1 MEIKNEIILYHST
14 ELPQHIEVRVKE
26 NTVWLNRNQLA
37 DLFGRDV
44 KTVGKHIN
52 NIFTEGELIKK
63 QTVANFAI
71 VQNEG
76 DRIVERKIEFYN
88 LDVIISVGYRVKSLQ
103 GTQFRIW
110 ATNVLRDLLLK
121 GYAINDRFEK
131 IENSYQSL
139 YQEVKKISLQIQTH
153 DLPKQGIFF
162 EGEIFDAYIF
172 VSNIIK
178 KATNDIILIDN
189 YIDET
194 VLTLLTKRNEKTTA
208 TIYTKNITKQ
218 LLQDLEKHNSQ
229 YPEISI
235 KQLFNSHDR
244 FLIIDKQELYH
255 LGASL
260 KDLGKKWFAFSK
272 MDHFVNDVLGKLNDA
287 K

>member
-1 MEIKNEIILYHST
+1 METKNEIILYHST

-44 KTVGKHIN
+44 KTVGKHIT

-139 YQEVKKISLQIQTH
+139 SQEVKKISLQIQTH

-194 VLTLLTKRNEKTTA
+194 VLTLLTKRNEKITA

-218 LLQDLEKHNSQ
+218 LLLDLEKHNSQ

-235 KQLFNSHDR
+235 KQLYNSHDR

>member
-14 ELPQHIEVRVKE
+14 ELPLHIEVRVKE